1 MEVHHHPD
9 LHHRRKKFRE
19 YLLEF
24 FMIFLAVTMGFI
36 AENVREG
43 VGDREK
49 ERHYVESLV
58 NNLKDDTASF
68 AGAIAVNV
76 RKLDSLRMMVLL
88 SRKSLADTAVRKAL
102 YQYVSWVGYISI
114 FKSNDATMMQLKN
127 SDGFRYIRR
136 DHVADSIANYDNVVK
151 VVYSAE
157 ESYIKIGQDG
167 DDAAEEV
174 LDFTIG
180 RDSTYMISGM
190 RWNPGV
196 MPPLISTDPQ
206 KIHVMYNK
214 IDLDGGF
221 TLNYIRNMREALPI
235 AVRLI
240 AFLQEKYD
248 LE

>member
-9 LHHRRKKFRE
+9 LHHRRKKFKE

-24 FMIFLAVTMGFI
+24 FMIFLAVSMGFI

-58 NNLKDDTASF
+58 NNLKDDTANF
-68 AGAIAVNV
+68 ASAIAENTE
-76 RKLDSLRMMVLL
+76 KADTLQKMVLL
-88 SRKSLADTAVRKAL
+88 SRKSLNDTAVRKAL
-102 YQYVSWVGYISI
+102 YRYVSWASRYSL
-114 FKSNDATMMQLKN
+114 FRSNDATMMQLKN

-136 DHVADSIANYDNVVK
+136 DHVADSIANYDNALK
-151 VVYSAE
+151 YVYSSE
-157 ESYIKIGQDG
+157 ELYIKASQEAVGALD
-167 DDAAEEV
+167 EV
-174 LDFTIG
+174 IDFTTG
-180 RDSTYMISGM
+180 RDSTFMKSGG

-196 MPPLISTDPQ
+196 MPPILSTDPQ
-206 KIHVMYNK
+206 KIHLMYNK
-214 IDLDGGF
+214 IDLDWGW
-221 TLNYIRNMREALPI
+221 TYNYIQNMRERLPT

-240 AFLQEKYD
+240 AFLKEKYG

>member
-9 LHHRRKKFRE
+9 LHHRRKKFKE

-24 FMIFLAVTMGFI
+24 VMIFLAVTMGFI

-43 VGDREK
+43 IGDREK

-68 AGAIAVNV
+68 ASAIAENMQ
-76 RKLDSLRMMVLL
+76 KADSLQKMVLL
-88 SRKSLADTAVRKAL
+88 SRKNLADTAVRKAL
-102 YQYVSWVGYISI
+102 YHYISWAGHYTL

-136 DHVADSIANYDNVVK
+136 DRVADSIANYDNNVK
-151 VVYSAE
+151 IVYSAE
-157 ESYIKIGQDG
+157 ELYIKASQDAV
-167 DDAAEEV
+167 DAAQEV
-174 LDFTIG
+174 IDYTIG
-180 RDSTYMISGM
+180 RDNSYLGSKE

-196 MPPLISTDPQ
+196 MPPLLSTDPY

-214 IDLDGGF
+214 IDGDWGL
-221 TLNYIRNMREALPI
+221 TQTYIQNMQEKMPI
-235 AVRLI
+235 AARLI
-240 AFLQEKYD
+240 AFLKERYD